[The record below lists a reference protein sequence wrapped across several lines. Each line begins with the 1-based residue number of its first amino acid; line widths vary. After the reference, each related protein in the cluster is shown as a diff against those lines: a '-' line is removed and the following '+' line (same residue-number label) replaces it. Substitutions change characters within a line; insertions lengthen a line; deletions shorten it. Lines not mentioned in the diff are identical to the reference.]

1 VPLSMQL
8 TMLAVQRRRRG
19 LDYRENS
26 IEVEEEEGEEVEEEA
41 SWENVK
47 ETLQLPVDLSQQA
60 QSKPMSLGED
70 PALELS
76 CQ

>member
-1 VPLSMQL
+1 MQL